1 MWPHEVISITILFYF
16 LEWINM
22 NNIIASFMLQIPS
35 MQFMLMIISAILHI
49 LFAGAVAKDAGNLNK
64 RGLKTHLVSG
74 ATWAFAV
81 LVGGPLIAVG
91 YWFMHHLKSYP

>member
-1 MWPHEVISITILFYF
+1 MSNIL
-16 LEWINM
+16 
-22 NNIIASFMLQIPS
+22 ASFVAQIPS
-35 MQFMLMIISAILHI
+35 IQLMLVVITAILHI
-49 LFAGAVAKDAGNLNK
+49 LFAGAVAKDAGQLNK

-91 YWFMHHLKSYP
+91 YWFMHHLKPYY

>member
-1 MWPHEVISITILFYF
+1 
-16 LEWINM
+16 M
-22 NNIIASFMLQIPS
+22 NNLFASFMAQIPS
-35 MQFMLMIISAILHI
+35 IQLMLLVISAILHI
-49 LFAGAVAKDAGNLNK
+49 LFAGAVAKDAGDLNK

-91 YWFMHHLKSYP
+91 YWFMHHLKLYK

>member
-1 MWPHEVISITILFYF
+1 
-16 LEWINM
+16 M
-22 NNIIASFMLQIPS
+22 NNLLASFMAQIPS
-35 MQFMLMIISAILHI
+35 IQLMLLVISAILHI
-49 LFAGAVAKDAGNLNK
+49 LFAGAVAKDAGDLNK

-91 YWFMHHLKSYP
+91 YWFMHHLKPYK

>member
-1 MWPHEVISITILFYF
+1 MSNIL
-16 LEWINM
+16 
-22 NNIIASFMLQIPS
+22 ASFVAQIPS
-35 MQFMLMIISAILHI
+35 IQLMLVVVTAILHI
-49 LFAGAVAKDAGNLNK
+49 LFAGAVAKDAGQLNK

-91 YWFMHHLKSYP
+91 YWFMHHLKPYH

>member
-1 MWPHEVISITILFYF
+1 MSNL
-16 LEWINM
+16 LS
-22 NNIIASFMLQIPS
+22 SFMAQIPS
-35 MQFMLMIISAILHI
+35 IQLMLVIISAILHI
-49 LFAGAVAKDAGNLNK
+49 LFAGAVAKDAGELNK

-91 YWFMHHLKSYP
+91 YWFMHHLKPYK

>member
-1 MWPHEVISITILFYF
+1 
-16 LEWINM
+16 M
-22 NNIIASFMLQIPS
+22 NNLLSSFMAQIPS
-35 MQFMLMIISAILHI
+35 IQLMLVIISAILNI
-49 LFAGAVAKDAGNLNK
+49 LFAGAVAKDAGELNK

-91 YWFMHHLKSYP
+91 YWFMHHLKPYK

>member
-1 MWPHEVISITILFYF
+1 
-16 LEWINM
+16 M
-22 NNIIASFMLQIPS
+22 NNLFASFMAQIPS
-35 MQFMLMIISAILHI
+35 IQLMLLVISAILHI
-49 LFAGAVAKDAGNLNK
+49 LFAGAVAKDAGDLNK

-91 YWFMHHLKSYP
+91 YWFMHHLKPYK

>member
-1 MWPHEVISITILFYF
+1 MSNIL
-16 LEWINM
+16 
-22 NNIIASFMLQIPS
+22 ASFVDQIPS
-35 MQFMLMIISAILHI
+35 IQLMLVVITAILHI
-49 LFAGAVAKDAGNLNK
+49 LFAGAVAQDAGQLNK

-91 YWFMHHLKSYP
+91 YWFMHHLKPYH

>member
-1 MWPHEVISITILFYF
+1 MNSDIFSSLASQIQSI
-16 LEWINM
+16 
-22 NNIIASFMLQIPS
+22 Q
-35 MQFMLMIISAILHI
+35 LMILIITAILHI
-49 LFAGAVAKDAGNLNK
+49 LFAGAVAKDAGMLNK

-91 YWFMHHLKSYP
+91 YWFMHHLKPYN

>member
-1 MWPHEVISITILFYF
+1 MSNIL
-16 LEWINM
+16 
-22 NNIIASFMLQIPS
+22 ASFVAQIPS
-35 MQFMLMIISAILHI
+35 IQLMLVVITAILHI
-49 LFAGAVAKDAGNLNK
+49 LFAGAVAKDAGQLNK

-91 YWFMHHLKSYP
+91 YWFMHHLKPYH